1 MSWEKRSDILIFVV
15 KINIMSVVTISKNEQ
30 LIRKLYQVAE
40 EQKIKEFV
48 DLFTEDGVF
57 FDASAGKEYR
67 GAEIGRTVEV
77 YAKAFPDMHRELYSF
92 YLTGNTVVVELSLN
106 GTHKGPLVLPM
117 GTILATGKKMS
128 TPCADVFQIE
138 DGKVKV
144 FHCYPSGTVL
154 LEQLGVLENLKA
166 VLQK

>member
-1 MSWEKRSDILIFVV
+1 
-15 KINIMSVVTISKNEQ
+15 MSVETTSKNEQ

-40 EQKIKEFV
+40 EQKIQEFV
-48 DLFTEDGVF
+48 DMFTEDGVF
-57 FDASAGKEYR
+57 YDASVGKEYR

-92 YLTGNTVVVELSLN
+92 YLTGDIVCVELSLN
-106 GTHKGPLVLPM
+106 GTHKGPLKLPM
-117 GTILATGKKMS
+117 GTIPATGKKMS
-128 TPCADVFQIE
+128 TPCADVFHIK
-138 DGKVKV
+138 DGKVKI

>member
-1 MSWEKRSDILIFVV
+1 MSTE
-15 KINIMSVVTISKNEQ
+15 TTSKNEQ

-40 EQKIKEFV
+40 EQKIQEFV

-77 YAKAFPDMHRELYSF
+77 YAKAFPDMHRELYKF
-92 YLTGNTVVVELSLN
+92 YLSGDDVMVELSLN
-106 GTHKGPLVLPM
+106 GTHKGPLTLPM
-117 GTILATGKKMS
+117 GTIPATGKKMS
-128 TPCADVFQIE
+128 TPCGDFFHIE
-138 DGKVKV
+138 NGKVKV

-154 LEQLGVLENLKA
+154 LEQLGVLGNLAA
-166 VLQK
+166 VIQK